1 MNTYTAII
9 ILNPNISKKKIDFI
23 QSDII
28 NFFEQNTKVQKVWF
42 LGRQKLD
49 HKIEKHTEGLFFKMN
64 IEARSKKIEKM
75 RKILKE
81 NQYIIFSII
90 IDTNNPKNNFPV
102 LKKYLMPLPLKKIKP
117 ITKIESQQDAN
128 KVYMLVSKNIKL
140 PFSESDILAIST
152 DEKTIF
158 QYAIKILQEHIFV
171 KGYQTTK
178 NFKYFTEVENELKRN
193 WKVELILGN
202 NTNLKQQLLIKEKN
216 LI

>member
-49 HKIEKHTEGLFFKMN
+49 HKIEKYTEGLYLKMN
-64 IEARSKKIEKM
+64 IVARNKKIEKM
-75 RKILKE
+75 RKILKD

-90 IDTNNPKNNFPV
+90 IDTNTSNNYLPA
-102 LKKYLMPLPLKKIKP
+102 LKKYLIPLPVKKIKP
-117 ITKIESQQDAN
+117 ITKIETQQATD
-128 KVYMLVSKNIKL
+128 KVYMLVSKNLKL

-152 DEKTIF
+152 NEKTIL
-158 QYAIKILQEHIFV
+158 QYAIKTLQEYIYV
-171 KGYQTTK
+171 KGYHTNQ

-202 NTNLKQQLLIKEKN
+202 NTNLKQQILIKEKN